1 MELAIALETIDR
13 DTKDLQDQNS
23 QSTVNYQ
30 KELTIQKKPV
40 ITPSGQP
47 NKCHRCGGA
56 HFASECRFKEFIC
69 HSCKKRGHLARCCRT
84 RIQRAES
91 TNVIKEEQ
99 EFEHVQQ
106 REDSYTLFSLGK
118 DQKNDPILVTVFL
131 NGQIIEMQLDTGAS
145 VSIISETT
153 YKSLWSQPPKLSSS
167 NVKLHTYTGEAI
179 AVLGNLEVEV
189 VYKHQRARLPLLV
202 AKGKGPSL
210 IGRVWLQTLRLDW
223 KEINA
228 IYKSK
233 SDLDVL
239 LEQYSDVFGSQLGE
253 LQGIEADIQV
263 DCQAVPKFH
272 KPRSVPYILKDK
284 IEKELDRLLVTDV
297 IERVSFSKWAA
308 PVVAVTKSDGSVR
321 LCGDYKLTVNPV
333 SLLDQYPLPRVEDL
347 FAQLSGGKTFT
358 KLDLSHAYHQL
369 KLSPES
375 RDLTTINT
383 HKGLFRYKRL
393 PFGVSSAPAIFQRT
407 METLLQG
414 LNHVTVYIDDILVTG
429 TSYTDHLHNLQEVLK
444 RLHKAGARLRKDKC
458 SFMSAQVKYLG
469 YVIDERGLHPNPER
483 VKAIVEAPTPRS
495 TSELKSFLGL
505 LNYYRKFLPNL
516 SALLS
521 PLHSLLQASTKWSW
535 TLAHTKAFEEAK
547 RLLSSSKVLVHFDPA
562 KRVVLSCDASARGL
576 GAVLAHLQNDG
587 SEQPIAY
594 TSRSLAPAEKNY
606 SQLDREALAIVFAVK
621 KFHPPVSL
629 REEIYIIHGPQA
641 SSLPAGRGSRDP

>member
-1 MELAIALETIDR
+1 M
-13 DTKDLQDQNS
+13 
-23 QSTVNYQ
+23 
-30 KELTIQKKPV
+30 
-40 ITPSGQP
+40 
-47 NKCHRCGGA
+47 
-56 HFASECRFKEFIC
+56 
-69 HSCKKRGHLARCCRT
+69 
-84 RIQRAES
+84 
-91 TNVIKEEQ
+91 
-99 EFEHVQQ
+99 
-106 REDSYTLFSLGK
+106 
-118 DQKNDPILVTVFL
+118 
-131 NGQIIEMQLDTGAS
+131 
-145 VSIISETT
+145 
-153 YKSLWSQPPKLSSS
+153 
-167 NVKLHTYTGEAI
+167 
-179 AVLGNLEVEV
+179 
-189 VYKHQRARLPLLV
+189 
-202 AKGKGPSL
+202 
-210 IGRVWLQTLRLDW
+210 IGRDWLQTLRLDW

-228 IYKSK
+228 INKSK
-233 SDLDVL
+233 SDLDIL

-263 DCQAVPKFH
+263 GCQAVPKFH

-284 IEKELDRLLVTDV
+284 IEKELDYLLVTDV

-369 KLSPES
+369 KLSLES

-429 TSYTDHLHNLQEVLK
+429 TSYTDHLHKLQEVLK
-444 RLHKAGARLRKDKC
+444 RLHKAVARLRKDKC

-469 YVIDERGLHPNPER
+469 YLIDERGLHPNPER

-516 SALLS
+516 SALWS
-521 PLHSLLQASTKWSW
+521 PLHSLRQASTKWSW

-594 TSRSLAPAEKNY
+594 TSQSLAP
-606 SQLDREALAIVFAVK
+606 S
-621 KFHPPVSL
+621 
-629 REEIYIIHGPQA
+629 IIHGTQA

>member
-1 MELAIALETIDR
+1 MAALGNSWHKFNPDEDDWKSYVERLDQYFAANDITEAAKKRATLLSSVGAVTYKLIRNLTTPDGPTSRTYKDITKLVQEHYNPKPSTIVERFKFNSRNQQSGESISNYVANLRQMTEFCDFGISLEDMLRDRLVCGIHDIRIQRRLLAEPNLTFKKAMELAIALETIDR

-153 YKSLWSQPPKLSSS
+153 YKSLWSQPPKLSPS

-179 AVLGNLEVEV
+179 AVLGSLEVEV

-210 IGRVWLQTLRLDW
+210 IGRDWLQTLRLDW

-383 HKGLFRYKRL
+383 HKGLFQYKRL
-393 PFGVSSAPAIFQRT
+393 PFGVSSAP
-407 METLLQG
+407 
-414 LNHVTVYIDDILVTG
+414 TG
-429 TSYTDHLHNLQEVLK
+429 KL
-444 RLHKAGARLRKDKC
+444 
-458 SFMSAQVKYLG
+458 
-469 YVIDERGLHPNPER
+469 IP
-483 VKAIVEAPTPRS
+483 
-495 TSELKSFLGL
+495 
-505 LNYYRKFLPNL
+505 
-516 SALLS
+516 
-521 PLHSLLQASTKWSW
+521 
-535 TLAHTKAFEEAK
+535 
-547 RLLSSSKVLVHFDPA
+547 
-562 KRVVLSCDASARGL
+562 
-576 GAVLAHLQNDG
+576 
-587 SEQPIAY
+587 
-594 TSRSLAPAEKNY
+594 
-606 SQLDREALAIVFAVK
+606 
-621 KFHPPVSL
+621 
-629 REEIYIIHGPQA
+629 
-641 SSLPAGRGSRDP
+641 GSRPI